1 MLRLDLNRFPQQI
14 LNNVNDK
21 GGISLRDIF
30 ANAPMPPPANAAKNI
45 KKRDLYDFE
54 ISFSF
59 VILFQ

>member
-30 ANAPMPPPANAAKNI
+30 AKGAIPPPTSAARNI
-45 KKRDLYDFE
+45 KKIDLYDFE